1 MTSAIDISLAHLNI
15 AHDVEWTKTFETLD
29 SDNFVLKISYK
40 TNKVSYKINNSKHI
54 TNYKS
59 IEKDLNA
66 LNIEDINTMK
76 EFEKAIENILHK
88 NTFQSSNTNKYIPKY
103 WWNDY
108 IKNLWVIKNQKLKL
122 FTKYKTKKAKAKLK
136 LNIKIS
142 KRSNFEKFISEINPN
157 TSIKDI
163 YSKINIFNDKKKKSS
178 SFNFDDQGLRD
189 FMEFNYHNHNSNYL
203 PNFNFNKITEFDYE
217 VFKVQEIT
225 DIITKNKN
233 TSPGQNKVPNKFLK
247 LLSDN
252 SLIKLTYL
260 MNLVMKEQIYP
271 DSWKQI
277 KVVPILKP
285 DKKPDVITSYRPI
298 ALINSL
304 TKIFNKLIKNRLDKH
319 IDDHKILP
327 VLSFAYQKYKSTHQ
341 CVAFILTEIQNNTS
355 NNYLTFVIVTDIS
368 KAFDDVIL

>member
-163 YSKINIFNDKKKKSS
+163 YSKINIFNDKK
-178 SFNFDDQGLRD
+178 R
-189 FMEFNYHNHNSNYL
+189 
-203 PNFNFNKITEFDYE
+203 
-217 VFKVQEIT
+217 
-225 DIITKNKN
+225 
-233 TSPGQNKVPNKFLK
+233 
-247 LLSDN
+247 
-252 SLIKLTYL
+252 
-260 MNLVMKEQIYP
+260 NLVVLILM
-271 DSWKQI
+271 I
-277 KVVPILKP
+277 K
-285 DKKPDVITSYRPI
+285 D
-298 ALINSL
+298 
-304 TKIFNKLIKNRLDKH
+304 
-319 IDDHKILP
+319 
-327 VLSFAYQKYKSTHQ
+327 
-341 CVAFILTEIQNNTS
+341 
-355 NNYLTFVIVTDIS
+355 
-368 KAFDDVIL
+368 